1 MLHDRTYIIILF
13 LYIRYKKIE
22 KATNLGI
29 GAYGVGSLLVI
40 FLCIVSPFI
49 VVLPSNHSVYKCLDT
64 EKNTYVAMKRI
75 KLEVEDEGIPTTGIH
90 SL

>member
-1 MLHDRTYIIILF
+1 M
-13 LYIRYKKIE
+13 YIRYKKIE

-40 FLCIVSPFI
+40 FLCIVSVSPFI
-49 VVLPSNHSVYKCLDT
+49 VVLTSNHSVYKCLDT